1 LLKHLKEL
9 KVEQTVN
16 GKAFY
21 KTYVKGEEFNHVQR
35 DKSMSLWVSMI
46 QNIIYNN
53 VEQASRVAENATIE
67 DDVINVLD
75 KQKEQAEARKGQ
87 REQGA

>member
-1 LLKHLKEL
+1 
-9 KVEQTVN
+9 
-16 GKAFY
+16 
-21 KTYVKGEEFNHVQR
+21 
-35 DKSMSLWVSMI
+35 
-46 QNIIYNN
+46 